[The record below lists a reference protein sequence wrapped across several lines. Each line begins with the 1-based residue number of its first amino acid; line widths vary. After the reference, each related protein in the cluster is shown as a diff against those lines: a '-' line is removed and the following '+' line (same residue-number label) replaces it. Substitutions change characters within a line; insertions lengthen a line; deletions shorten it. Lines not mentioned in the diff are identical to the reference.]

1 MFIENGLSYFFLGV
15 TTVVLA
21 IVTLL
26 EKPEKPE
33 SKESEPE
40 SPTPTPIPIPTL
52 PEKEF
57 GGKKKKI
64 KKENQKK

>member
-26 EKPEKPE
+26 EKPE

-40 SPTPTPIPIPTL
+40 SPTPIPRPTPTL

>member
-40 SPTPTPIPIPTL
+40 SPTPIPRPTL